1 MPVRGAAGKG
11 EALRLL
17 TAVSAVAA
25 AVVVCLVYVG
35 LPLLVSTESL
45 VRSPLKAV
53 TLAGGVLLLAGGGVL
68 RVLIATGFRASEGP
82 GRHATGQSRRH
93 PLDLSLIHISFVPDP
108 AQSPQ
113 S

>member
-1 MPVRGAAGKG
+1 MVPATMPVRGAAGKG

-53 TLAGGVLLLAGGGVL
+53 TWPEVSYCWPVGESSGC
-68 RVLIATGFRASEGP
+68 
-82 GRHATGQSRRH
+82 
-93 PLDLSLIHISFVPDP
+93 
-108 AQSPQ
+108 
-113 S
+113 